1 VDNVFL
7 AEIVLLIAK
16 WELMYMVMPKRENIV
31 RSSVL
36 VVAYALRYVLEVSL
50 NLENDVLREE
60 LIRMKYY

>member
-1 VDNVFL
+1 
-7 AEIVLLIAK
+7 
-16 WELMYMVMPKRENIV
+16 MYMVMPKRENIV